1 MAAMSKGLRES
12 TRGYRVAAD
21 RTPSQR
27 AAAWK
32 ALRESM
38 DAMAEEAKRNGLTPR
53 KLKKIL
59 REIELERKAKRRA
72 R

>member
-1 MAAMSKGLRES
+1 
-12 TRGYRVAAD
+12 
-21 RTPSQR
+21 
-27 AAAWK
+27 
-32 ALRESM
+32 M
-38 DAMAEEAKRNGLTPR
+38 DAMADEAKRNGLTPR

>member
-1 MAAMSKGLRES
+1 MNKGLRES
-12 TRGYRVAAD
+12 AKGYRVSPE
-21 RTPSQR
+21 RTPAQR

-38 DAMAEEAKRNGLTPR
+38 NAMAEEAKRNGLTPR
-53 KLKKIL
+53 KLKQIL
-59 REIELERKAKRRA
+59 NEIELERQATRRP

>member
-1 MAAMSKGLRES
+1 MSKGLRES
-12 TRGYRVAAD
+12 TKTDRATTE

-32 ALRESM
+32 ALRASM
-38 DAMAEEAKRNGLTPR
+38 DAMADEAKRNGLTPR

-59 REIELERKAKRRA
+59 REIGLERKAKRRA

>member
-1 MAAMSKGLRES
+1 MSKGLRES
-12 TRGYRVAAD
+12 TKTYRATTE

-32 ALRESM
+32 ALRASM
-38 DAMAEEAKRNGLTPR
+38 DAMADEAKRNGLTPR